1 MLDACVLYPAPLR
14 DLLLSLA
21 AAGIYRAKWSQRI
34 HDEWIGNLLANRPD
48 LDPERLKVTCTQM
61 NIAVP
66 DSIVTGYEDLIESL
80 NLPDPD
86 DRHVLAVAIRSDA
99 DTIVTF
105 NQRDFDESELKE
117 YDLYTEHPDEFVSNM
132 IVIHT
137 PSVISAVRE
146 MRQRLRKP
154 PKNVTE
160 FLDTLQQQGLPQT
173 VSKLSEYAKS
183 I

>member
-34 HDEWIGNLLANRPD
+34 HDEWTGNLLGNRPD
-48 LDPERLKVTCTQM
+48 LDPGRLKVTCTRM

-66 DSIVTGYEDLIESL
+66 DSMVTGYEDVIESL

-105 NQRDFDESELKE
+105 NQRVAASHSFN
-117 YDLYTEHPDEFVSNM
+117 V
-132 IVIHT
+132 VINSFSRLAEAIRVPSGLNDT
-137 PSVISAVRE
+137 PMTGVC
-146 MRQRLRKP
+146 P
-154 PKNVTE
+154 
-160 FLDTLQQQGLPQT
+160 
-173 VSKLSEYAKS
+173 
-183 I
+183 